1 MLLSIRP
8 SSRDIDQ
15 QRLRAAIPGLLAART
30 EPVDLRE
37 QPNALMRWAHFF
49 NFVFL
54 MMPVRSGLAQ
64 RTYGVGCYRA
74 RIVEKR

>member
-1 MLLSIRP
+1 
-8 SSRDIDQ
+8 
-15 QRLRAAIPGLLAART
+15 LLAART

-54 MMPVRSGLAQ
+54 MMLVRSGLAQ